1 MTLKCYR
8 PASSVYSVIWPRK
21 SRIASPFFAL
31 PPNVKHVKKKNE
43 ITLYEHLKSMLER
56 EKKSQSVKI
65 LTISLF
71 VFIERM
77 LRSPSITIDAS
88 NPFVFNV
95 FSFEPKRRWPKQMN
109 KQREQ
114 QQQQR
119 KNDTLLETQIINY
132 K

>member
-21 SRIASPFFAL
+21 SRITSPFFAL
-31 PPNVKHVKKKNE
+31 PPSVKHVKKKRNNSLWTFE
-43 ITLYEHLKSMLER
+43 IHVGER
-56 EKKSQSVKI
+56 KKSQSVKI